1 MDRHLTMDR
10 YLNSFIAHQQV
21 GAGGMPPAAALNMP
35 PQDLR
40 HLPAPQA
47 ALRSTAAVLYAR
59 FILITTTLG
68 VSTYGIYQ
76 MLQVVR
82 FASMTLL
89 QGLMIFFFA
98 VSLSWI
104 AFAAGSVLAGASKRR
119 DAAPQAGTND
129 EARQDAHVGAVGMAA
144 NTSRTALVMPIYNE
158 DPVRTT
164 AALQAM
170 AEALEAIAANRHF
183 EIVVLS
189 DSTNADA
196 WIRETAALAVLRAA
210 LTSIMPVWYRRRWK
224 NIARKSGNLEDFV
237 TRWGGRYNHMIVL
250 DADSLIDAPTL
261 LRLVQVMESDPALG
275 ILQTAPQLICAR
287 TFFGRLQQFAACVY
301 GPVITRGLAA
311 WSGDS
316 ANYWGHNA
324 IIRMTAFAQNCGLPM
339 LEGRQPF
346 GGHVLSHDFVEA
358 ALMRR
363 AGWKVCMATD
373 CGGSWEESP
382 PSLIDVAIRDRR
394 WAQGN
399 LQHMKIVGAAGLKFT
414 SRLHLG
420 IGIMSYLSSPL
431 WLLMLGVGFA
441 LAVQSHLIRP
451 EYFNHD
457 FQLFPTWPRFDVE
470 LMMTLFWFS
479 MIVLMIPKTLGLIR
493 ALLSKRI
500 RRGGGGLIGVTASFL
515 LETVLSALYAPIL
528 MLVQSR
534 HVFEV
539 LMGRD
544 SGWKPQRRDAGGTT
558 WSDAWNFHKRHMFLS
573 CVTAVIVWFL
583 SPPLLAWLSPALLG
597 LFLAVPLSRASGSE
611 AIGRVLSRV
620 ALLRTPEELEQPA
633 LIARRIELI
642 AQAQALPDDG
652 LRYLARNREARLT
665 HINGNLS
672 RPTDPRGQPNPH
684 TFTAEQKLIDA
695 RSLDEALGWLTPL
708 ERVEV
713 AGDARLLNQLALL
726 PDGQRPAFLI

>member
-1 MDRHLTMDR
+1 
-10 YLNSFIAHQQV
+10 
-21 GAGGMPPAAALNMP
+21 MPPESHLSMP
-35 PQDLR
+35 SQDLR
-40 HLPAPQA
+40 YKPSHRTREPAG
-47 ALRSTAAVLYAR
+47 AAVLYAR
-59 FILITTTLG
+59 FILVAVTLG

-98 VSLSWI
+98 ISLAWI
-104 AFAAGSVLAGASKRR
+104 AFAAGSVIAGASKRR
-119 DAAPQAGTND
+119 DPVPRGLP
-129 EARQDAHVGAVGMAA
+129 GGL
-144 NTSRTALVMPIYNE
+144 TALVMPIYNE

-170 AEALEAIAANRHF
+170 GEALRGIGANQCF

-189 DSTNADA
+189 DSTIADS
-196 WIRETAALAVLRAA
+196 WIRETAAIDLLRRS
-210 LTSIMPVWYRRRWK
+210 LTSVMPVWYRRRWL
-224 NIARKSGNLEDFV
+224 NVARKSGNVEDFV
-237 TRWGGRYNHMIVL
+237 TRWGGRFEHMIVL

-261 LRLVQVMESDPALG
+261 LRLVQNMEADPSLG
-275 ILQTAPQLICAR
+275 ILQTAPQLIGAR

-316 ANYWGHNA
+316 GNYWGHNA
-324 IIRMTAFAQNCGLPM
+324 IIRMKAFADNCGLPTIK
-339 LEGRQPF
+339 GRKPF

-358 ALMRR
+358 ALIRR
-363 AGWKVCMATD
+363 GGWKVRMATD

-399 LQHMKIVGAAGLKFT
+399 LQHMKIVGTAGLSFT

-431 WLLMLGVGFA
+431 WLLMLAVGFA
-441 LAVQSHLIRP
+441 LSVQSHLIRP

-470 LMMTLFWFS
+470 LMMALFWFS
-479 MIVLMIPKTLGLIR
+479 MLVLLIPKMLGFIR
-493 ALLSKRI
+493 ALFSRRI
-500 RRGGGGLIGVTASFL
+500 RRSSGGVIGVAASFF
-515 LETVLSALYAPIL
+515 LETTLSALYAPIL
-528 MLVQSR
+528 MMVQSR

-539 LMGRD
+539 FMGRD
-544 SGWKPQRRDAGGTT
+544 SGWKPQRRDSGSTS
-558 WSDAWNFHKRHMFLS
+558 WSDAWEFHKRHMLLS
-573 CVTAVIVWFL
+573 CMTAAVVYVL
-583 SPPLLAWLSPALLG
+583 SPSLLAWLSPALLG

-611 AIGRVLSRV
+611 ALGRALLRI
-620 ALLRTPEELEQPA
+620 ALLRTPEEVEQPA
-633 LIARRIELI
+633 LVTRRMALI
-642 AQAQALPDDG
+642 AQARELPDDG
-652 LRYLARNREARLT
+652 LRYLANNREARLV
-665 HINGNLS
+665 HIGGNLP
-672 RPTDPRGQPNPH
+672 RPTDPRGRPDPH
-684 TFTAEQKLIDA
+684 AFTAEQKLIDA
-695 RSLDEALGWLTPL
+695 RSLDEVLQWLTPI

-713 AGDARLLNQLALL
+713 AADARLLNQLALL
-726 PDGQRPAFLI
+726 PEAAHPEFKI